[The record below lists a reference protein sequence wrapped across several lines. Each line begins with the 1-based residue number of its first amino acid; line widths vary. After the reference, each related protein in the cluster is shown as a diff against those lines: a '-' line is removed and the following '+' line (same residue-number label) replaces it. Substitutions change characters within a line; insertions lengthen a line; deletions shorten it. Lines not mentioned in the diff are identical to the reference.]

1 MDARAPICFQCGQ
14 PAEASGGRL
23 NRLDDGRPCPT
34 CSERL
39 MASLRPLL
47 PGWSEGESQEPGTA
61 EGGRSPRRLGRYDAA
76 DPGPDAE
83 PA

>member
-1 MDARAPICFQCGQ
+1 MDGSAPICFQCGQ
-14 PAEASGGRL
+14 ATTTDTGRL
-23 NRLDDGRPCPT
+23 NHLDDGRPCPA
-34 CSERL
+34 CSERV

-47 PGWSEGESQEPGTA
+47 PGWDEGDVAEQAETAAPESF
-61 EGGRSPRRLGRYDAA
+61 

>member
-1 MDARAPICFQCGQ
+1 MDGTPAICFECGQ
-14 PAEASGGRL
+14 DSRVDSGRL

-47 PGWSEGESQEPGTA
+47 PGWDAEPENADAQLPG
-61 EGGRSPRRLGRYDAA
+61 LGA
-76 DPGPDAE
+76 DYAPDFGPDAE